1 MKKIAIIALEAGL
14 IYYLSTATGAHVT
27 TIMMKSDKY
36 PLDRGSRDDLQKR
49 PARLEPGGRGG
60 RGRIV
65 IDDDEQITCPRRESI
80 LDYFDDDNED

>member
-1 MKKIAIIALEAGL
+1 M
-14 IYYLSTATGAHVT
+14 STATGAHVT

-49 PARLEPGGRGG
+49 SARLEPGG

-65 IDDDEQITCPRRESI
+65 IDDDEQITCQGESLSSTI
-80 LDYFDDDNED
+80 STTITRIDTP